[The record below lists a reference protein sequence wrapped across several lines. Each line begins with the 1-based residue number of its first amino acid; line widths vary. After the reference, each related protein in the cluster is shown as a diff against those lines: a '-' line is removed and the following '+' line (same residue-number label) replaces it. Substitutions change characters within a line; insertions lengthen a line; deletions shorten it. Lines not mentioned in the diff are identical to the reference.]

1 VEFLSENETAPKRG
15 NKEIQERRLTKETT
29 TKKTLPI
36 TTAAAALVGD
46 INNSK

>member
-29 TKKTLPI
+29 T
-36 TTAAAALVGD
+36 TTKN
-46 INNSK
+46 IIHNNRGRRTGWRHQQ